1 MGEQHLRSTGLR
13 LGVVRRIFSW
23 TAYPTSDAPGDEGA
37 ESVELVE
44 ETEEMEELSRWLDLR
59 SDIELASDESISWFY
74 SLGGMRV
81 DSRDCRMLE

>member
-13 LGVVRRIFSW
+13 FGVFRRILSW
-23 TAYPTSDAPGDEGA
+23 TAYPRSDATGDEGA
-37 ESVELVE
+37 ESAELVE
-44 ETEEMEELSRWLDLR
+44 ETEEMEELSRSLDLL
-59 SDIELASDESISWFY
+59 SDIELASDESISWFC